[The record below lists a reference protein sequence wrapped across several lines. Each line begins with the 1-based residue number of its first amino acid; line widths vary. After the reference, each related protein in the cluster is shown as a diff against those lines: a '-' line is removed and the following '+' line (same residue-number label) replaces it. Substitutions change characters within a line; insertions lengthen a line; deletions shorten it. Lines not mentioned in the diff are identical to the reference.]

1 MYVFA
6 LARGINLGWLSRTT
20 YAPVVLRGW
29 NGLTTKVNSL
39 GQVEGTC
46 IGTSLGWDDTYYLN
60 RPTDV
65 NATLGYGPVFLAGA
79 ELFYLL
85 QMHPEIATTN
95 ATGQFEPVIED

>member
-6 LARGINLGWLSRTT
+6 LARAINRGWLSSTT
-20 YAPVVLRGW
+20 WAPVVLRGW
-29 NGLTTKVNSL
+29 NGVTRKVNSI

-65 NATLGYGPVFLAGA
+65 NATLGYGPVLLAGA
-79 ELFYLL
+79 ELIYLL
-85 QMHPEIATTN
+85 QRHPEIGASNSTV
-95 ATGQFEPVIED
+95 QWEPFED